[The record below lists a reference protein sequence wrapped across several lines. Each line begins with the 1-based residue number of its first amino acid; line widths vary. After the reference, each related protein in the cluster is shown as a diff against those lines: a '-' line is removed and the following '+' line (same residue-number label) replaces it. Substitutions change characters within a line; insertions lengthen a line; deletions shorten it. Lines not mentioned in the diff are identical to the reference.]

1 MESWLIP
8 AAPVTVVEEIKKPFY
23 HAVGAYRRRG
33 GGKALSSPSERITLM
48 PATTAWRGSRGRLM
62 IRNSW
67 GFQTMANRR
76 ERRVNRC
83 WRS

>member
-1 MESWLIP
+1 MNR
-8 AAPVTVVEEIKKPFY
+8 FY
-23 HAVGAYRRRG
+23 HAVGVDTRRRG
-33 GGKALSSPSERITLM
+33 GGKAFLSSPSERIILM